1 MTPKEVNSISIRLS
15 TRAKEILDEERN
27 KLSLS
32 QSAYIEKVLEGS
44 LPNHLETKIEELRRE
59 IESLRKEITK

>member
-15 TRAKEILDEERN
+15 MRAKEILDEERN

-44 LPNHLETKIEELRRE
+44 LPNHLEAKIEELRRE
-59 IESLRKEITK
+59 IASLRKEITK